1 MQETRFN
8 IRSSTP
14 ITSQNITFS
23 SLEKNTRYVIDF
35 YRVSA
40 PNTPLIR
47 RCFKTRGEYTNAE
60 QNLSPDGSRPV
71 GDGRFGCFTVA
82 RTQQDIRD
90 CLCGERRA
98 STSDPWTNVLGN
110 SYRAS
115 LGCSSS

>member
-1 MQETRFN
+1 CGRGAGSA
-8 IRSSTP
+8 RSGA
-14 ITSQNITFS
+14 Q
-23 SLEKNTRYVIDF
+23 
-35 YRVSA
+35 
-40 PNTPLIR
+40 
-47 RCFKTRGEYTNAE
+47 AE
-60 QNLSPDGSRPV
+60 SRPV

-110 SYRAS
+110 SYRTS